1 MQFAK
6 QFCRHT
12 CELIL
17 YSSRALHGRS
27 ALENLVQLES
37 TFLMVDMIV
46 SSEIF
51 PSGSIESC
59 AAALA
64 WSSLPKIVSSRTG
77 MVA

>member
-46 SSEIF
+46 SSDIF
-51 PSGSIESC
+51 PDWHHRVMCGSIGIVKSAQSC
-59 AAALA
+59 F
-64 WSSLPKIVSSRTG
+64 
-77 MVA
+77 